1 MGWNIGKR
9 SVARQDATSLGS
21 HKPLARSDELI
32 LEELGEELLVYDQAS
47 NRAHC
52 LGGRA
57 ATVWRA
63 CDGQKTVAELS
74 AETGLDSELVSQA
87 LAELSECMLLDSLPA
102 GAGMT
107 RRDLT
112 FRVAKLSAAAASVP
126 LIVSVAAPTPAAA
139 ITPTPAVCARYSAAS
154 CSACCHIIGCCCCC
168 EGGGGGACKLCYPT
182 SSCDA
187 FTCPSIGG
195 NTFDSHCSCEGE
207 AGKQGDVPPCEDQPN
222 CANAQC
228 ESLIQLGQQ
237 GSCGCTYTG

>member
-1 MGWNIGKR
+1 VGWKNGKR
-9 SVARQDATSLGS
+9 SVARQDATSLDS

-32 LEELGEELLVYDQAS
+32 LEELGEELLVYDQVS

-63 CDGQKTVAELS
+63 CDGQKTVADLS

-87 LAELSECMLLDSLPA
+87 LAELSECRLLDGLPA

-139 ITPTPAVCARYSAAS
+139 ITPTPAVCAQYSAQS
-154 CSACCHIIGCCCCC
+154 CAACCHIIGCCCCC
-168 EGGGGGACKLCYPT
+168 EGGGSCKLCYPT
-182 SSCDA
+182 STCDA
-187 FTCPSIGG
+187 FTCPNATGPQY
-195 NTFDSHCSCEGE
+195 DSHCSCSGQ
-207 AGKQGDVPPCEDQPN
+207 AGDQGDVAPCAAQPG

-228 ESLIQLGQQ
+228 ESLLPPGQQ
-237 GSCGCTYTG
+237 GSCGCVYTG